1 MDNAKLILTGKVL
14 PPVPLEH
21 LSQIGLHNKIAKLES
36 GKVCAMTEE
45 GKKQAAKDFESVFI
59 KKLLDEMANAIGE
72 WGFEKDAVS
81 KQIQGLFSIY
91 LSQHI
96 ANNGGFGL
104 WKDVYRVMTEL
115 NQGKTTIETSG

>member
-1 MDNAKLILTGKVL
+1 MDNAKLILTGEVL

-21 LSQIGLHNKIAKLES
+21 LSRIGLHNKIAKLES

-45 GKKQAAKDFESVFI
+45 RKKQAAKDFESVFI

-72 WGFEKDAVS
+72 WGFEKDGVS

-96 ANNGGFGL
+96 ANNDGFGL
-104 WKDVYRVMTEL
+104 WKDVYRFMTEL
-115 NQGKTTIETSG
+115 SQGKTTIETSG

>member
-1 MDNAKLILTGKVL
+1 MDNAKLILTGEVL

-21 LSQIGLHNKIAKLES
+21 LSRIGLYNKIAKWKS
-36 GKVCAMTEE
+36 GQIDVVSEE
-45 GKKQAAKDFESVFI
+45 KKKQAAKDFESVFI
-59 KKLLDEMANAIGE
+59 KKLLDEMTNAIGE

-104 WKDVYRVMTEL
+104 WKDVYRFMTEL
-115 NQGKTTIETSG
+115 SQGKTTIETSG

>member
-1 MDNAKLILTGKVL
+1 MDNAKLILTGEVL

-21 LSQIGLHNKIAKLES
+21 LSQIGLYNKIAKWKS
-36 GKVCAMTEE
+36 GQIDVVSEE
-45 GKKQAAKDFESVFI
+45 KKKQAAKDFESVFI
-59 KKLLDEMANAIGE
+59 KKLLDEMTNAIGE

-104 WKDVYRVMTEL
+104 WKDVYRLMTEL
-115 NQGKTTIETSG
+115 SQGKTTIETSG

>member
-1 MDNAKLILTGKVL
+1 MDNAKLILTGEVL

-21 LSQIGLHNKIAKLES
+21 LSQIGLHNKIAKWKS
-36 GKVCAMTEE
+36 GQIDVVSEE
-45 GKKQAAKDFESVFI
+45 KKKQAAKDFESVFI
-59 KKLLDEMANAIGE
+59 KKLLDEMTNAIGE

-104 WKDVYRVMTEL
+104 WKDVYRFMTEL
-115 NQGKTTIETSG
+115 SQPKTTIETSG

>member
-1 MDNAKLILTGKVL
+1 MDNAKLILTGEVL

-21 LSQIGLHNKIAKLES
+21 LSRIGLYNKIAKWKS
-36 GKVCAMTEE
+36 GQIDVVSEE
-45 GKKQAAKDFESVFI
+45 KKKQAAKDFESVFI
-59 KKLLDEMANAIGE
+59 KKLLDEMANAVGE

-104 WKDVYRVMTEL
+104 WKDVYRLMTEL
-115 NQGKTTIETSG
+115 SQPKTTIETSG

>member
-1 MDNAKLILTGKVL
+1 MDNAKLILTGEVL

-21 LSQIGLHNKIAKLES
+21 LSQIGLYNKIAKWKS
-36 GKVCAMTEE
+36 GQIDVVSEE
-45 GKKQAAKDFESVFI
+45 KKKQAAKDFESVFI
-59 KKLLDEMANAIGE
+59 KKLLDEMTNAIGQ

-104 WKDVYRVMTEL
+104 WKDVYQFMTEL
-115 NQGKTTIETSG
+115 SQPKTTIETSG